1 MEQQGERVEVV
12 VDAATAR
19 YLRAC
24 ARRRGGSMAE
34 AAARQLH
41 ELAVADSVTQLA
53 AWIARE
59 PTFFEDAE
67 AERIEAMTA

>member
-34 AAARQLH
+34 VAARQLH
-41 ELAVADSVTQLA
+41 ELAVTDSVRKHA
-53 AWIARE
+53 AFFAER
-59 PTFFEDAE
+59 PTFFEDAAAEYE
-67 AERIEAMTA
+67 AAQSA

>member
-19 YLRAC
+19 YLRSRASS
-24 ARRRGGSMAE
+24 RGGSMAE

-41 ELAVADSVTQLA
+41 ELAVADGVAKLV
-53 AWIARE
+53 AWSEDE
-59 PTFFEDAE
+59 PEFGEHAE
-67 AERIEAMTA
+67 AERIEAGIA